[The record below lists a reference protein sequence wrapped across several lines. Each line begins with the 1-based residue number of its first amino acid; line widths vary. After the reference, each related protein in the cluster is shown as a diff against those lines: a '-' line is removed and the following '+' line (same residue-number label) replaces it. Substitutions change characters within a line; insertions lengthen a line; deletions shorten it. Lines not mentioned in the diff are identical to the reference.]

1 MSIEE
6 MFSILFGLF
15 IGYWVV
21 SNLMNFK
28 APLKSEESKERH
40 SHTQTSRDDT
50 QGHQSWHD
58 ILKVSPSASLDEIR
72 AAYKAQIRQYHPDTV
87 STLGEELKE
96 LAEKKSK
103 AINAAYQEAIRLKG

>member
-6 MFSILFGLF
+6 VFSILVGLF
-15 IGYWVV
+15 LGYWVV

-28 APLKSEESKERH
+28 APLKRKANEEPHYHSEA
-40 SHTQTSRDDT
+40 SRDDT
-50 QGHQSWHD
+50 QHHKSWHD

-72 AAYKAQIRQYHPDTV
+72 AAYKTQMRQYHPDTV

-103 AINAAYQEAIRLKG
+103 AINAAYQEAVRLKG